1 VPRPERPSLLP
12 DLVLVVAVLVVYL
25 PALGAGF
32 IWDDDHYVT
41 ANASL
46 RSLDG
51 LRRIWFEPG
60 TTPQYYPVTFTS
72 LWLDFQLWATSPL
85 GYHLENVL
93 WHAAATVML
102 WRVLRRLEVPG
113 AWVAA
118 ALFGLHP
125 IAVESVAWVTERKN
139 VLSTT
144 CYLAAALVYLRVAGV
159 PAADRWRGSRVA
171 YGLVV
176 LLFVAALLSKSVT
189 ASLPAALA
197 LALWWYRGRLDRA
210 DVVRLLPL
218 LMLGAA
224 AGLGTAWVERHYVG
238 ARGADWSLTV
248 ADRVLVAGRAVW
260 FYLSTLAW
268 PVDLTFIY
276 PRWTVDVGDPRQWAF
291 PIAAVALLVVAWMLR
306 SRVGR
311 GPLVALLL
319 FGGTLVPALGF
330 IDVYPMR
337 YSFVAD
343 HFAYLAT
350 IGPFALVAAVT
361 DRLARQA
368 PRAVTAI
375 TALLLAVLGAAT
387 WMRIGAYHDAETL
400 WRDTVSRNPGAW
412 MAHNN
417 LGVLLYER
425 GEVTAALERY
435 RTAETLA
442 PQAAEIQIN
451 LGNALTA
458 LGHTDEGLAAYR
470 AAIARKPTSAGAYNA
485 LGASLYEIG
494 RHAEAIDAYR
504 AAIALRPGWAEPYNN
519 LGSALMMQHDVPA
532 AIAAYGEALALR
544 PDHPETLNNLGVA
557 LLHDGQAEASRARLE
572 EALARRPDYPEAES
586 NLGNA
591 LLRLDRPEEALAAYR
606 RAIALKPGYVE
617 AQFNLGHLLALQG
630 QTAEARA
637 HLEEAL
643 RLDPGLEVA
652 RHRLDEIAAAPA
664 SPQRPVN

>member
-1 VPRPERPSLLP
+1 MPRPERPSLLP

-41 ANASL
+41 ANTAL

-51 LRRIWFEPG
+51 LRRIWSEPG

-72 LWLDFQLWATSPL
+72 LWLDFQLWGLTPF

-93 WHAAATVML
+93 WHAAATVLL
-102 WRVLRRLEVPG
+102 WRILRRLGVPG
-113 AWVAA
+113 AWLAA

-159 PAADRWRGSRVA
+159 PPGDRWRGSPLA

-176 LLFVAALLSKSVT
+176 LLFMAALLAKSVT

-218 LMLGAA
+218 LVLGGA

-238 ARGADWSLTV
+238 AQGADWSLTP
-248 ADRVLVAGRAVW
+248 AERVLIAGRAVW

-268 PVDLTFIY
+268 PADLTFIY
-276 PRWTVDVGDPRQWAF
+276 PRWVPDVADPWQWAF
-291 PIAAVALLVVAWMLR
+291 PVAAVGLVVAAWVLR
-306 SRVGR
+306 SRAGR

-337 YSFVAD
+337 YAFVAD

-350 IGPFALVAAVT
+350 IGPFALVAAASQ
-361 DRLARQA
+361 RAARRA
-368 PRAVTAI
+368 PRVVAGI
-375 TALLLAVLGAAT
+375 TGLVLVVLGAAT
-387 WMRIGAYHDAETL
+387 WTRIGAYRDAETL
-400 WRDTVSRNPGAW
+400 WRDTIARNPGAW

-442 PQAAEIQIN
+442 PGAAEIQIN

-458 LGHTDEGLAAYR
+458 LGHTDDGLAAYR

-485 LGASLYEIG
+485 LGVSLYEIG
-494 RHAEAIDAYR
+494 RYGEAVDAYR
-504 AAIALRPGWAEPYNN
+504 AAIARRPAWAEPHNN
-519 LGSALMMQHDVPA
+519 LGSALMMQRDFPA
-532 AIAAYGEALALR
+532 AILAYQAALALR

-557 LLHDGQAEASRARLE
+557 LLHAGQAEASRQRLL

-591 LLRLDRPEEALAAYR
+591 LLRLERPEEALAAYR
-606 RAIALKPGYVE
+606 RAIALRPEYVE
-617 AQFNLGHLLALQG
+617 AQFNLGHLLGLQG
-630 QTAEARA
+630 RTAEARV
-637 HLEEAL
+637 HLQEAL

-652 RHRLDEIAAAPA
+652 RRRLAELPPTDLP
-664 SPQRPVN
+664 PK